1 MHLKLGSSAAIDL
14 AWRKR
19 EDRIELANRL
29 NMLDVIILEHKSL
42 IRKILLD

>member
-19 EDRIELANRL
+19 EDLIELANRL
-29 NMLDVIILEHKSL
+29 NMLNVINPEHKSL
-42 IRKILLD
+42 IHKNLLD